1 MKAAAAIV
9 LSAVLFVG
17 STPTHAADK
26 LPARLDDTTFWN
38 MVSMFSEPDGHFQY
52 ENLLSNETSYQMVMP
67 LLIRVTPPGGVYIGV
82 GPEQNF
88 TYIAAMRPNLA
99 FIVDIRRQ
107 NMLEHLMY
115 KALFEVSE
123 NRSDFVSQLFSRKA
137 ASAVEEAA
145 TAKELFT
152 IYESREC
159 DRAQLAQ
166 TLQRVFDRLGRSHG
180 FPLTVSDKE
189 TIEHILGTFCLAGPQ
204 IDYGF
209 VNAPSNLTA
218 PRYIDLMTATDA
230 RGQNWSY
237 LTSEE
242 NFNRVR
248 EMHLKNLIVPLTG
261 DFAGPKTLRAI
272 GAYLKH
278 YKATVT
284 AFYVSNVE
292 QYLDKKSTAFRD
304 NVATLP
310 STPGSTLI
318 RFTPPESTLLEPI
331 RVFLAKRGSLFH
343 LLNEALD

>member
-1 MKAAAAIV
+1 MKAAAAIL

-38 MVSMFSEPDGHFQY
+38 MVSMFSEPDGHFRY
-52 ENLLSNETSYQMVMP
+52 ENLLSNETSYQMVIP
-67 LLIRVTPPGGVYIGV
+67 ALIKIAPPDGVYIGV

-88 TYIAAMRPNLA
+88 TYIAAMHPNVA

-115 KALFEVSE
+115 KAVFEFSE
-123 NRSDFVSQLFSRKA
+123 NRADFVSQLFSRKP
-137 ASAVEEAA
+137 ASVVEDSS
-145 TAKELFT
+145 TARELFKV
-152 IYESREC
+152 YETREC
-159 DRAQLAQ
+159 DRALLAQ
-166 TLQRVFDRLGRSHG
+166 TLQRVYDRLVRSHG
-180 FPLTVSDKE
+180 FPLTGDDKG
-189 TIEHILGTFCLAGPQ
+189 TIQHILETFCSAGPQ

-218 PRYIDLMTATDA
+218 PSYVDLMTSTDA

-237 LTSEE
+237 LASEE

-248 EMHLKNLIVPLTG
+248 EMQLKNLIVPLTG

-272 GAYLKH
+272 GTYLKH

-292 QYLDKKSTAFRD
+292 QYLDMKSTSFRD
-304 NVATLP
+304 NVAVLP
-310 STPGSTLI
+310 STPASTLI

-331 RVFLAKRGSLFH
+331 RIFLAKRGSLFH
-343 LLNEALD
+343 LLNQKE